1 LWERMLK
8 KTQIHNSSCQ
18 IRIAILGSRG
28 IPAKYGGFETIAE
41 ELSVGLVERGFE
53 VYVSCESKKLLLES
67 SGEYKGV
74 RLLNIPIIKSVRSFS
89 EPFIYDLLSVLRS
102 TPSVNVIYMLGHSS
116 VLTLLIPRFLKKIVI
131 VNVDGLESKRRK
143 YNGFLSLVMLSF
155 EKITPKIANYILAD
169 SEMIALYY
177 RKNYNI
183 NPVFVPNGGGR
194 IREYRPYEP
203 EMLKLFNL
211 KKGGYYLVV
220 ARLEDDN
227 NIRLIV
233 EAFKNSNSKLK
244 LVVVGSL
251 INTRY
256 VEKLLELK
264 DERILFVGGIYDPRM
279 QRTLRFN
286 CFAYIHGHEM
296 GGTNPS
302 LLEALSCGNKILA
315 LDVPFNK
322 EVAEYSAVYFKKD
335 TDDLTKK
342 IEIIEGNNDQSI
354 DKKYAREIFE
364 RKYSGDKPINALITF
379 LKQITYRKSN
389 SSTISV

>member
-1 LWERMLK
+1 MFK
-8 KTQIHNSSCQ
+8 KTRVHYSPTKVK
-18 IRIAILGSRG
+18 IAILGSRG
-28 IPAKYGGFETIAE
+28 IPAQYGGFETIAE
-41 ELSVGLVERGFE
+41 ELSIGLAERGFE
-53 VYVSCESKKLLLES
+53 VYVSCESRKLLSES
-67 SGEYKGV
+67 SGEYKNV
-74 RLLNIPIIKSVRSFS
+74 KLLYIPIIRSVRSFS

-116 VLTLLIPRFLKKIVI
+116 VLTLLIPRIFKKIVI

-143 YNGFLSLVMLSF
+143 YNRFLSLVMLSL
-155 EKITPKIANYILAD
+155 EKITPKIANYVLAD

-183 NPVFVPNGGGR
+183 SPVFVPNGGGR
-194 IREYRPYEP
+194 IREYRPYASEA
-203 EMLKLFNL
+203 LRAFNL
-211 KKGGYYLVV
+211 KKEGYYLVI

-251 INTRY
+251 NNTIY
-256 VEKLLELK
+256 VEELLKLK
-264 DERILFVGGIYDPRM
+264 DKRVMFIGGIYEPRM

-302 LLEALSCGNKILA
+302 LVEALSCGNKILA
-315 LDVPFNK
+315 LDVPFNR
-322 EVAEYSAVYFKKD
+322 EVAEDSAIYFKKD
-335 TDDLTKK
+335 ISDLIEK
-342 IEIIEGNNDQSI
+342 IRLIEGNKSQSDAEI
-354 DKKYAREIFE
+354 RAREIFD
-364 RKYSGDKPINALITF
+364 RKYSGNKPINTFATF
-379 LKQITYRKSN
+379 LRQITQ
-389 SSTISV
+389 

>member
-1 LWERMLK
+1 MLK
-8 KTQIHNSSCQ
+8 KSQIHNSPGR

-28 IPAKYGGFETIAE
+28 IPAEYGGFETIAD
-41 ELSVGLVERGFE
+41 ELSVGLAERGFE
-53 VYVSCESKKLLLES
+53 VYVSCESKKLLPES

-74 RLLNIPIIKSVRSFS
+74 RLLYIPIIRSIRSFS

-102 TPSVNVIYMLGHSS
+102 TPSVNLIYMLGHSS
-116 VLTLLIPRFLKKIVI
+116 VLTLLIPRIFGKTVI
-131 VNVDGLESKRRK
+131 VNVDGIESKRRK
-143 YNGFLSLVMLSF
+143 YKGFLSSVILTF
-155 EKITPKIANYILAD
+155 EKMTPKIANYILAD

-183 NPVFVPNGGGR
+183 SPIFVPNGGGR
-194 IREYRPYEP
+194 IREYKPCDP
-203 EMLKLFNL
+203 ETLRVFNVE
-211 KKGGYYLVV
+211 KDEYYLVI

-251 INTRY
+251 INTKY
-256 VEKLLELK
+256 VKELLQLK
-264 DERILFVGGIYDPRM
+264 DERVLFVGGIYESRM

-302 LLEALSCGNKILA
+302 LVEALSCGNKILS

-322 EVAEYSAVYFKKD
+322 EVAGDSAIYFKKD
-335 TDDLTKK
+335 IDDLTEK
-342 IEIIEGNNDQSI
+342 IELLEANNGQSI
-354 DKKYAREIFE
+354 DKNCAREIFE
-364 RKYSGDKPINALITF
+364 RKYSGDKPTKAFVTF
-379 LKQITYRKSN
+379 LKRITQQKSN
-389 SSTISV
+389 SSKINV